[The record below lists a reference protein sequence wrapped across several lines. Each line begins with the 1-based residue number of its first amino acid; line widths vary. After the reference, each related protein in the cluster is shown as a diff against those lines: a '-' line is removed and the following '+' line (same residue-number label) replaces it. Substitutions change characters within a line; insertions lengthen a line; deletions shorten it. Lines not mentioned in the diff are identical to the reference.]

1 MKEPVNL
8 FLVGLMGAGKT
19 TIGRQLAKRLKL
31 TFIDSDHEIEA
42 RTGANIPWIF
52 DIEGEKGFRKRE
64 RDVIDEL
71 TQRQGIV
78 LATGGG
84 AVMDKRNRTH
94 LSERGIVIYLHTS
107 LEQLVKRTAKDRN
120 RPLLQTGEPRTC
132 LEELLAERDPAYRE
146 IADLVVETDNR
157 NVQATVRA
165 IINGIKTY
173 NDKNEI
179 ASIKKS
185 HPRTIKR

>member
-1 MKEPVNL
+1 MKTPVNF

-19 TIGRQLAKRLKL
+19 TIGRQLAKSLKL
-31 TFIDSDHEIEA
+31 SFVDSDHEIES

-71 TQRQGIV
+71 TRQQGIV

-84 AVMDKRNRTH
+84 AVLDKRNRAC
-94 LSERGIVIYLHTS
+94 LSERGVVVYLHTS
-107 LEQLVKRTAKDRN
+107 IDKLLKRTAKDRN
-120 RPLLQTGEPRTC
+120 RPLLQTEDPHAR
-132 LEELLAERDPAYRE
+132 LEALLAERDPLYRE

-157 NVQATVRA
+157 NIQATVRA
-165 IINGIKTY
+165 IISGIKKYTD
-173 NDKNEI
+173 NTI
-179 ASIKKS
+179 TTPKKK
-185 HPRTIKR
+185 PQKRGSK

>member
-1 MKEPVNL
+1 MKQPVNL

-19 TIGRQLAKRLKL
+19 TIGRQLARRLKL
-31 TFIDSDHEIEA
+31 TFIDSDHEIET

-71 TQRQGIV
+71 TQQDGVV

-84 AVMDKRNRTH
+84 AVLDKRNRNH
-94 LSERGIVIYLHTS
+94 LSERGIVVYLHTS
-107 LEQLVKRTAKDRN
+107 IEQLVKRTAKDRN
-120 RPLLQTGEPRTC
+120 RPLLQTGDPRAR
-132 LEELLAERDPAYRE
+132 LEELLTERDPIYRE

-157 NVQATVRA
+157 NVLATVKA
-165 IINGIKTY
+165 ILSGISKFTGGEV
-173 NDKNEI
+173 NANRKI
-179 ASIKKS
+179 P
-185 HPRTIKR
+185 HPRARKQ

>member
-1 MKEPVNL
+1 MKPPVNL

-31 TFIDSDHEIEA
+31 PFIDSDHEIES

-71 TQRQGIV
+71 TQREGIV

-84 AVMDKRNRTH
+84 AVLDKRNRAH
-94 LSERGIVIYLHTS
+94 LSERGVVIYLYTS
-107 LEQLVKRTAKDRN
+107 IEQLVKRTAKDRN
-120 RPLLQTGEPRTC
+120 RPLLQTGNPRNR
-132 LEELLAERDPAYRE
+132 LEELLTERDPLYRE
-146 IADLVVETDNR
+146 IADIVIETDNR
-157 NVQATVRA
+157 NVLATVKA
-165 IINGIKTY
+165 ILGSIS
-173 NDKNEI
+173 KN
-179 ASIKKS
+179 AGGKDNVSRKK
-185 HPRTIKR
+185 PQQRTHKQ

>member
-1 MKEPVNL
+1 MKQPVNL

-19 TIGRQLAKRLKL
+19 TIGRQLARRLKL
-31 TFIDSDHEIEA
+31 TFIDSDHEIES

-71 TQRQGIV
+71 TQQHGVV

-84 AVMDKRNRTH
+84 AVLDKRNRNH
-94 LSERGIVIYLHTS
+94 LSERGIVVYLHTS
-107 LEQLVKRTAKDRN
+107 IEQLVKRTAKDRN
-120 RPLLQTGEPRTC
+120 RPLLQTGDPRAR
-132 LEELLAERDPAYRE
+132 LEELLTERDPIYRE

-157 NVQATVRA
+157 NVLATVKA
-165 IINGIKTY
+165 ILSGISKFTGGED
-173 NDKNEI
+173 N
-179 ASIKKS
+179 ASRKIP
-185 HPRTIKR
+185 HPRARKQ

>member
-1 MKEPVNL
+1 MKQPVNL

-19 TIGRQLAKRLKL
+19 TIGRQLARRLKL
-31 TFIDSDHEIEA
+31 TFIDSDHEIES

-71 TQRQGIV
+71 TQQHGVV

-84 AVMDKRNRTH
+84 AVLDKRNRNH
-94 LSERGIVIYLHTS
+94 LSERGIVVYLHTS
-107 LEQLVKRTAKDRN
+107 IEQLVKRTAKDRN
-120 RPLLQTGEPRTC
+120 RPLLQTGDPRAR
-132 LEELLAERDPAYRE
+132 LEELLTERDPIYRE

-157 NVQATVRA
+157 NVLATVKA
-165 IINGIKTY
+165 ILSGISKFTGGED
-173 NDKNEI
+173 N
-179 ASIKKS
+179 ASSKIP
-185 HPRTIKR
+185 HPRARKQ

>member
-1 MKEPVNL
+1 MIEPVNL

-42 RTGANIPWIF
+42 RTGTNIPWIF

-84 AVMDKRNRTH
+84 AVMDKRNRSH
-94 LSERGIVIYLHTS
+94 LSERGMVIYLHTS
-107 LEQLVKRTAKDRN
+107 LDQLVKRTAKDRN
-120 RPLLQTGEPRTC
+120 RPLLQTGAPHTR
-132 LEELLAERDPAYRE
+132 LEELLVVRDPVYRE

-157 NVQATVRA
+157 RSSQVARV
-165 IINGIKTY
+165 
-173 NDKNEI
+173 
-179 ASIKKS
+179 S
-185 HPRTIKR
+185 H

>member
-1 MKEPVNL
+1 MIEPVNL

-19 TIGRQLAKRLKL
+19 TIGRQLARRLKL

-84 AVMDKRNRTH
+84 AVMDKRNRIH
-94 LSERGIVIYLHTS
+94 LSERGMVIYLHTS
-107 LEQLVKRTAKDRN
+107 IEQLVKRTAKDRN
-120 RPLLQTGEPRTC
+120 RPLLQTGEPRVR
-132 LEELLAERDPAYRE
+132 LEELLAERDPVYRE

-165 IINGIKTY
+165 IINSIKTY
-173 NDKNEI
+173 NDKKET
-179 ASIKKS
+179 ASKKKS
-185 HPRTIKR
+185 HPRTFKR